1 MRLRRL
7 DHEEQAELVEHLGE
21 LRTRLV
27 VSLVAVG
34 VGFAVAYVFHG
45 TLLHWLNAPLPDGHR
60 RPVTFGVTE
69 PFMTSFKVSLYAGF
83 ALALPVVLWQLWAF
97 LAPAFQQN
105 VQRTLA
111 TSVASATALF
121 ALGVGFGYRVVL
133 GPSVHFLT
141 TYDSHLYDIQIRAS
155 SYYSFVLM
163 VLVAVGIV
171 FELPVFMVALVRL
184 RVVSSATLRRKRR
197 LGYVLVA
204 ALAVALPGIDPVTT
218 TLEMV
223 PMLVLFEG
231 SIWLSVILERRWV
244 RAARSPAVELAA

>member
-1 MRLRRL
+1 
-7 DHEEQAELVEHLGE
+7 
-21 LRTRLV
+21 
-27 VSLVAVG
+27 
-34 VGFAVAYVFHG
+34 
-45 TLLHWLNAPLPDGHR
+45 
-60 RPVTFGVTE
+60 
-69 PFMTSFKVSLYAGF
+69 
-83 ALALPVVLWQLWAF
+83 
-97 LAPAFQQN
+97 
-105 VQRTLA
+105 
-111 TSVASATALF
+111 
-121 ALGVGFGYRVVL
+121 
-133 GPSVHFLT
+133 
-141 TYDSHLYDIQIRAS
+141 
-155 SYYSFVLM
+155 M